1 MQLVCFTFLIVIT
14 IISIS
19 TVIFILITIVI
30 YSFLKAT
37 AAAALAPLGLDS
49 TPCFA
54 KRGEEEATGKQED
67 DAASASDAA
76 ASGSASGSAGPI
88 VAWLSRCLALPPV
101 PGQLPPLDGLDTNL
115 LRILALPEALHGKQL
130 PPPPL
135 GSQQLSPT

>member
-14 IISIS
+14 TISIS
-19 TVIFILITIVI
+19 TVIFVILTIVI

-54 KRGEEEATGKQED
+54 KRGEEEATDKQEH
-67 DAASASDAA
+67 DAAASDAA
-76 ASGSASGSAGPI
+76 ASEAASGSAGPI

-130 PPPPL
+130 PPPPPD
-135 GSQQLSPT
+135 SQQLSPT